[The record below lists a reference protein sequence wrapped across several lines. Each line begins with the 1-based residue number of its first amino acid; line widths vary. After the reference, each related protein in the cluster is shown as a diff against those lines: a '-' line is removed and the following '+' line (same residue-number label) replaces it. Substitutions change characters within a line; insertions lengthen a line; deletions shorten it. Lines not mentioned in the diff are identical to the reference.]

1 MGTATKIA
9 DREQRGATM
18 SDRICSVPEQAVY
31 RLDPP
36 LDGHEFV
43 VVSAELE
50 GSYKGGLDHAEA
62 LAGAGYE
69 IAVP

>member
-18 SDRICSVPEQAVY
+18 SDRICSVPEQ
-31 RLDPP
+31 
-36 LDGHEFV
+36 
-43 VVSAELE
+43 
-50 GSYKGGLDHAEA
+50 GGLDHAEA